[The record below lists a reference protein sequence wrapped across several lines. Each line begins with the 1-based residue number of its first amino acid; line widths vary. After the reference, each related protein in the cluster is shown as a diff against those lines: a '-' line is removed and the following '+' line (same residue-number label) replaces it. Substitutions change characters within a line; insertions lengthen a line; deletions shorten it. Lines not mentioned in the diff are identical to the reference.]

1 LELVAASTD
10 IHNVGMPPRAAPIR
24 PKILGHR
31 EKLMRSE
38 RLQRGGGLGRAP
50 DASSA
55 FAR

>member
-10 IHNVGMPPRAAPIR
+10 IHNVGMPRAAPIR